1 MIGRCFDWLDSRTG
15 YRGLLAPI
23 RRRLLPDGPSWSLTT
38 GSCLLSLLSV
48 EVITGLLLMFT
59 YSPSANSS
67 WASVHYIE
75 TMPGGS
81 FIRGL
86 HYFTSQA
93 LLIVF
98 ALHTLRTLLV
108 GAFRA
113 PRELIWA
120 TGLLLIPIVLTWAI
134 TGNPLPGSEKSY
146 AQIDVESK
154 IIGSSPV
161 VGPVLQRILI
171 GGDKVGNLTL
181 THLNFLHVALL
192 PLIAGVVLA
201 IHISQI
207 YVHGVAQNGSVPI
220 SDRSRPYFPYQ
231 TIRNLT
237 VFSIVLAIIGFLSW
251 KLGAPL
257 DAPAGSGQGAPPRPE
272 WYFLFLFELRSY
284 FTGDFEFIATGVIPA
299 VVLILLL
306 AIPLIDYIVPSKVS
320 TAFRY
325 FLAAFGLAAWAGL
338 TWVSMSRD
346 YNDPEF
352 QHAKEDAHK
361 LSVRARELAD
371 ANLIPP
377 GGATLL
383 IERDPKTQGPRLF
396 AQHCSLCHHHDD
408 IAAKV
413 DPSTG
418 KEQPASAPNIGGY
431 ASRAWL
437 AGLLDPDQIAG
448 PKYFGGCKFGDPDE
462 GQMVTAVQ
470 DMFADIE
477 GEELV
482 ETQRIRDLI
491 VLALSAEA
499 KLPGQHDADTAD
511 AQQIAEGIAL
521 ITDGELGCIDCHK
534 FHEAGELGEAP
545 DLTGYGSQ
553 AWLERFIS
561 NPADDR
567 FYGENND
574 RMPAFVPGGGEP
586 AILTRD
592 ELLVIVRWLRG
603 DWYEPEA
610 SETVDEPASP

>member
-1 MIGRCFDWLDSRTG
+1 MIDRCFDWLDSRTG

-23 RRRLLPDGPSWSLTT
+23 RRRMLPDGPSWSLTT
-38 GSCLLSLLSV
+38 GSCLFSLLAV
-48 EVITGLLLMFT
+48 EVVTGLLLMFT
-59 YSPSANSS
+59 YSPSASSS

-98 ALHTLRTLLV
+98 ALHTIRTLIL

-134 TGNPLPGSEKSY
+134 TGNPLPGSQKSY

-207 YVHGVAQNGSVPI
+207 YVHGVSQNSEIPI
-220 SDRSRPYFPYQ
+220 SDRSRPYFPFQ

-237 VFSIVLAIIGFLSW
+237 VFSVVLAIIGYLSW
-251 KLGAPL
+251 SLGAPL
-257 DAPAGSGQGAPPRPE
+257 DAPAGASQGPPPRPE
-272 WYFLFLFELRSY
+272 WYFLFLFELRGY
-284 FTGDFEFIATGVIPA
+284 FTGEYEFIATGVIPA

-306 AIPLIDYIVPSKVS
+306 AIPLIDYILPSKVS

-325 FLAAFGLAAWAGL
+325 LLAACGLAAWAGL
-338 TWVSMSRD
+338 TWVSMARD
-346 YNDPEF
+346 RNDPDF
-352 QHAKEDAHK
+352 QQALVDAEK
-361 LSVRARELAD
+361 LSTRARELAD

-396 AQHCSLCHHHDD
+396 KQHCALCHGHDA
-408 IAAKV
+408 IVMKK
-413 DPSTG
+413 DPNTG
-418 KEQPASAPNIGGY
+418 EEHTTTAPNLTGF
-431 ASRAWL
+431 ASRPWL
-437 AGLLDPDQIAG
+437 SGLLDPEQIAG
-448 PKYFGGCKFGDPDE
+448 PKYFGSCKFGDPDE
-462 GQMVTAVQ
+462 GQMVAAVQ
-470 DMFADIE
+470 DMFADLDE
-477 GEELV
+477 EELT
-482 ETQRIRDLI
+482 EALRIRDLI

-499 KLPGQHDADTAD
+499 NIPAQRDADQED
-511 AQQIAEGIAL
+511 AERIAEGFAL

-545 DLTGYGSQ
+545 DLTGYGSRT
-553 AWLERFIS
+553 WMERFIS

-574 RMPAFVPGGGEP
+574 RMPAFAPGGGEP
-586 AILTRD
+586 AIFTRD
-592 ELLVIVRWLRG
+592 ELLVIIDWLRG
-603 DWYEPEA
+603 DWYEPDT
-610 SETVDEPASP
+610 SETIDETNSP